1 MLITFVL
8 AGKCLEATARGK
20 ASEAMTRLLRL
31 QPPTALVCD
40 DPSRILKQAA
50 TARTEAEAPVGG
62 VGEARGASCSAMPHA
77 SRALEA
83 AEEVASA
90 VGVHE
95 VDVST
100 LAKRDVIKVLPG
112 SQVPLDGV
120 VLLGCSSVDEA
131 MLTGEAMP
139 VPKAAGDRVVGGT
152 INQSG
157 LLWVQ
162 VTAASADSVLAQI
175 AAVVADAQH
184 RRPKVQA
191 FADKVSTYFVPVII
205 VLSLITYTTWSLADA
220 FGVLPR
226 HYITHCGLDNGQLF
240 AFMFGCAVLVVACPC
255 ALGLATPTAVMVGG
269 GIAAAH
275 GILVKGGDVLENAA
289 RVTAVIFDK
298 TGTLTTGKLCVA
310 DVAVLNPVLAP
321 AAGSGES
328 GDAAAPA
335 ATSGTLSADDLLA
348 LAASAETGSEH
359 PIGKAVHTA
368 AVERG
373 LSSALC
379 EPTHFEASPGH
390 GMSCL
395 VRGRRVLVG
404 SRSWMCAHGLQPSE
418 AAEARMAQAEYRGE
432 TAVLVAT
439 EVAGAPGG
447 GGGSHA
453 GDGAAS
459 GGATACCSFQRLRVD
474 SVDSLAVVG
483 MVSVSDQVKPEAPS
497 VVAHLEQLGLECWM
511 VSGDNERTAR
521 YMAERCGLAPSRVL
535 AEVKPEAKAAKVEE
549 LQQLGQ
555 VVAMVGDG
563 VNDAPALAQ
572 ADVGIAVATGTD
584 VAIEAADVVLM
595 KSHLADVCTTV
606 DLSKTVMRRIRINF
620 FWAFAYNICMVP
632 FAAGV
637 LYPFLLIQLPP
648 MFAGAAMALSSVSVV
663 CSSLM
668 LHLYR
673 PPAVANRGMPMAAAS
688 ARYTGARGAAGS
700 LVGGSRGHAL
710 AHRKLVEVEAM
721 EMQAIRDTRADT
733 GNAA

>member
-1 MLITFVL
+1 MIWRRTRPWVFTSHLGFDIEATPRRGLGPLRRLLLAWPRHRRLVGLLFVL
-8 AGKCLEATARGK
+8 ATRRRCAHRAALARASACLGNR
-20 ASEAMTRLLRL
+20 
-31 QPPTALVCD
+31 AL
-40 DPSRILKQAA
+40 
-50 TARTEAEAPVGG
+50 GG
-62 VGEARGASCSAMPHA
+62 V
-77 SRALEA
+77 A
-83 AEEVASA
+83 AW
-90 VGVHE
+90 H
-95 VDVST
+95 
-100 LAKRDVIKVLPG
+100 
-112 SQVPLDGV
+112 
-120 VLLGCSSVDEA
+120 
-131 MLTGEAMP
+131 
-139 VPKAAGDRVVGGT
+139 
-152 INQSG
+152 
-157 LLWVQ
+157 
-162 VTAASADSVLAQI
+162 
-175 AAVVADAQH
+175 
-184 RRPKVQA
+184 A
-191 FADKVSTYFVPVII
+191 FA
-205 VLSLITYTTWSLADA
+205 
-220 FGVLPR
+220 
-226 HYITHCGLDNGQLF
+226 
-240 AFMFGCAVLVVACPC
+240 
-255 ALGLATPTAVMVGG
+255 
-269 GIAAAH
+269 
-275 GILVKGGDVLENAA
+275 
-289 RVTAVIFDK
+289 
-298 TGTLTTGKLCVA
+298 
-310 DVAVLNPVLAP
+310 
-321 AAGSGES
+321 
-328 GDAAAPA
+328 
-335 ATSGTLSADDLLA
+335 
-348 LAASAETGSEH
+348 
-359 PIGKAVHTA
+359 
-368 AVERG
+368 
-373 LSSALC
+373 
-379 EPTHFEASPGH
+379 
-390 GMSCL
+390 
-395 VRGRRVLVG
+395 RR
-404 SRSWMCAHGLQPSE
+404 
-418 AAEARMAQAEYRGE
+418 
-432 TAVLVAT
+432 
-439 EVAGAPGG
+439 APGG
-447 GGGSHA
+447 ACSCR
-453 GDGAAS
+453 
-459 GGATACCSFQRLRVD
+459 CCSFQRLRVD